1 MTRAG
6 LSVLRAPRILREVAA
21 ITKEDR
27 QRVNDEIRAPEVR
40 LISSDGEQ
48 LGVVPLRE
56 ALNTSREQGLDL
68 VEVAPNARPPV
79 CKILDFGKFQYLQM
93 KKQREARKG
102 QKTTEIK
109 EIRLRPKTGDYHAAF
124 KVKRARR
131 FLNEGMKVKV
141 RIQFRGREISHPE
154 IAMQQ
159 LRDVEAELSDIA
171 EVEQRPN
178 MDGRSMLMIMAP
190 KKGVGESEG

>member
-1 MTRAG
+1 
-6 LSVLRAPRILREVAA
+6 VAA

-27 QRVNDEIRAPEVR
+27 QRVNDEIRANEVR

-56 ALNTSREQGLDL
+56 ALNTAREQGLDL

-109 EIRLRPKTGDYHAAF
+109 EIRLRPKTGDYHAGF
-124 KVKRARR
+124 KIKRARR

-154 IAMQQ
+154 IALQQ
-159 LRDVEAELSDIA
+159 LEDVEAELSDIA

-178 MDGRSMLMIMAP
+178 MDGRSMLMIFAP
-190 KKGVGESEG
+190 RKGIGAAEE